1 MNNNLLIEQ
10 NSGFKPK
17 DSTVNQLLRLYI
29 KYIRISIMVKILVS
43 FSLMYQMLLIRCG
56 IKFFFF
62 KLSQLGIV
70 DTLYDWIEHYFTDRS
85 QKDVVNGISFSLR
98 YLQTIGWPKLT
109 NRRTSHRLVLFYK
122 IFNDLTPQYLKTL
135 M

>member
-29 KYIRISIMVKILVS
+29 KYIKISIMVKILVS

-56 IKFFFF
+56 IKGFY
-62 KLSQLGIV
+62 SN
-70 DTLYDWIEHYFTDRS
+70 Y
-85 QKDVVNGISFSLR
+85 VNLE
-98 YLQTIGWPKLT
+98 
-109 NRRTSHRLVLFYK
+109 
-122 IFNDLTPQYLKTL
+122 L
-135 M
+135 MVHFMTG